1 MAETVSLVAA
11 LVVVAGVAGGV
22 PLAALD
28 GPPAQATNGT
38 NGTSAT
44 NASLAPGERLAGT
57 VGVERA
63 AVAGEIEGRAFGQ
76 RMAAAN
82 SNDSRAAIVAAHIGD
97 LQTRLD
103 ELQAERTALRTAY
116 ENGSLSHG
124 QFRARM
130 AQLHAE
136 QRALQWRA
144 NHTQHVAGQLPA
156 EARQHHGVNVTALH
170 MVRSQAANLTGPQVA
185 AMARSIAGPGAGH
198 GMGGPPAFAG
208 NGTGP
213 MGPGGAGG
221 PMGPAGDG
229 NPGPGGDGGP
239 MGPGGDGDP
248 APSDGNDTDGGP
260 GGPGG
265 NGPGGNGPGQSGD
278 AAYPTA

>member
-1 MAETVSLVAA
+1 MVETVSLVAA

-38 NGTSAT
+38 NATSAT
-44 NASLAPGERLAGT
+44 NATLSPGERLAGT

-76 RMAAAN
+76 RMAAAD
-82 SNDSRAAIVAAHIGD
+82 SNDSRAAIVAAQVGD

-103 ELQAERTALRTAY
+103 ELQAQRAALRAAY
-116 ENGSLSHG
+116 DNGSLSHG

-144 NHTQHVAGQLPA
+144 NQTEHVAGQLPA
-156 EARQHHGVNVTALH
+156 ETLQANGVNVTALN

-208 NGTGP
+208 NGTG
-213 MGPGGAGG
+213 MGPGGDGPGMGPGGPGMGPNGDGG

-229 NPGPGGDGGP
+229 DPGPT
-239 MGPGGDGDP
+239 
-248 APSDGNDTDGGP
+248 DGNETDGGP

-265 NGPGGNGPGQSGD
+265 NGDIAVVP
-278 AAYPTA
+278 AA